1 MPRYRDPYEKGRLI
15 IQFQIDFPKNGE
27 IDVKKLG
34 ELEKHLP
41 PRMPV
46 DVPKDAE
53 EHLLADIDPSSNRRR
68 GGYGRGGSNSDD
80 EDMPRGQRVQCA
92 NQ

>member
-15 IQFQIDFPKNGE
+15 IQFQIDFPKNGD
-27 IDVKKLG
+27 IDVKKLAD
-34 ELEKHLP
+34 LEKFLP

-53 EHLLADIDPSSNRRR
+53 EHLLTDIDPTQKRR
-68 GGYGRGGSNSDD
+68 GGYGMGGSNSDD